1 MHLVSL
7 NLGSNE
13 RFSSS
18 MKLLDN
24 TMALLKVSGEVEK
37 VNPVELNFGCI
48 PLTVTQSDG

>member
-13 RFSSS
+13 RFSGS

-24 TMALLKVSGEVEK
+24 AMALLKASGEVEK
-37 VNPVELNFGCI
+37 VNPVELDLGCI
-48 PLTVTQSDG
+48 HLTVTQANG